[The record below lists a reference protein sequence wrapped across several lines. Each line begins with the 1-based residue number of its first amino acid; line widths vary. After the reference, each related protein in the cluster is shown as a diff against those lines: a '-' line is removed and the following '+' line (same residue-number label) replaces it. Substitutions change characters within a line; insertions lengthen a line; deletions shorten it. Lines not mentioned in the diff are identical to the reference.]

1 MRRCSVVWYI
11 FQLAKKYL
19 TISDTS
25 WIGVRN
31 ATRTSSVGI
40 GAKPDVGAT
49 IGGELKHATSGIL
62 RLIGGTSWCVLMR
75 DCTFPA
81 HLICILRHFFKNIS
95 WGYGAT
101 VARLTP
107 DEKVGSSN
115 LSALII
121 GYIANTTAA
130 RSLLW
135 CACVPRG
142 IRTRPHFSTNVQR
155 EGSNPCL

>member
-11 FQLAKKYL
+11 FQLAKTYL

-75 DCTFPA
+75 DCT
-81 HLICILRHFFKNIS
+81 
-95 WGYGAT
+95 
-101 VARLTP
+101 
-107 DEKVGSSN
+107 
-115 LSALII
+115 LSAYLI
-121 GYIANTTAA
+121 
-130 RSLLW
+130 
-135 CACVPRG
+135 
-142 IRTRPHFSTNVQR
+142 
-155 EGSNPCL
+155 

>member
-11 FQLAKKYL
+11 FQLANKYL

-75 DCTFPA
+75 DCTFSGPFN
-81 HLICILRHFFKNIS
+81 LNIETS
-95 WGYGAT
+95 VIKYQLGVW
-101 VARLTP
+101 RN
-107 DEKVGSSN
+107 GSASDSRSEGLEFESFCPHRRSYCEHN
-115 LSALII
+115 CCTLAIMVCVR
-121 GYIANTTAA
+121 AA
-130 RSLLW
+130 R
-135 CACVPRG
+135 
-142 IRTRPHFSTNVQR
+142 H
-155 EGSNPCL
+155 SNATAF

>member
-11 FQLAKKYL
+11 FQLANKYL

-49 IGGELKHATSGIL
+49 IGGELKHATSWIL

-75 DCTFPA
+75 DCTLPA
-81 HLICILRHFFKNIS
+81 HSIGILEQFFKNIS

-107 DEKVGSSN
+107 DQN
-115 LSALII
+115 LSALIV

-142 IRTRPHFSTNVQR
+142 IRTRPHFSI
-155 EGSNPCL
+155 CI